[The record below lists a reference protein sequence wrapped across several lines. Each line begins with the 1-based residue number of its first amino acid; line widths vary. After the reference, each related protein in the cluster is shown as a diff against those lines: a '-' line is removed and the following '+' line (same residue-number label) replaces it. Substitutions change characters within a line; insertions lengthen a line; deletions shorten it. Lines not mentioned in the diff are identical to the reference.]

1 MIDVIPA
8 IDLIDGSC
16 VRLTKGDYST
26 STVYSSDP
34 VEMARSFADAGI
46 KRLHL
51 VDLDGARS
59 GSPKNLSVLDKIT
72 GATKL
77 IVDFG
82 GGIKTTADLTAARD
96 AGAAQVSIGSIAVT
110 NPERVQAWL
119 QDFPVDFFILCADV
133 KGEQIAIHGWQE
145 VAALTLNEF
154 IQTYRSLGVKHFLCT
169 SIDRDGML
177 SGSNVELYARLMNAF
192 PELYLIASGGVASLD
207 DIEALRSNAIP
218 AVVVGKAFYEGHI
231 SLSELGAFYAK

>member
-8 IDLIDGSC
+8 IDLIDGAC

-34 VEMARSFADAGI
+34 LEMARSFADAGI
-46 KRLHL
+46 RRLHL
-51 VDLDGARS
+51 VDLDGARA
-59 GSPKNLSVLDKIT
+59 GSPKNLSVLQKIT

-77 IVDFG
+77 VVDFG

-96 AGAAQVSIGSIAVT
+96 AGATQVSIGSVAVT
-110 NPERVQAWL
+110 NPERVQIWF

-154 IQTYRSLGVKHFLCT
+154 IQMYRALGVRHFLCT

-177 SGSNVELYARLMNAF
+177 SGSNVELYARLVKDF
-192 PELYLIASGGVASLD
+192 PGLYLIASGGVASLD
-207 DIEALRSNAIP
+207 DIELLKNRDVP
-218 AVVVGKAFYEGHI
+218 AVVVGKAFYEGRI
-231 SLSELGAFYAK
+231 SLSELGAFYAQ